1 VIPLVWKNAATAP
14 DFRLNEHQE
23 AFDGAVGAYRARN
36 QDVSEKA
43 ARRAVEGIICNN
55 L

>member
-14 DFRLNEHQE
+14 DFHLNEHQE